1 MRGLCYLHVEVRTGQ
16 RDLHSGMYGGASLNA
31 MHALMQVLQA
41 VLPRDGRVPEPLRAG
56 VVEPTDAERAGWAE
70 LQPGAEAIAE
80 QGSRPAD
87 ARAAEEFYLR
97 TWAEPSVDVHGLAGG
112 SPRLIKTVLPVHGE
126 ANVSIRLVPDQ
137 DPVEIARS
145 AEELLRAAAPAGAE
159 VEVTVQSRNPPAL
172 VPTDAPAVRIALD
185 VFEDVVGRRPLLVR
199 SGGSIP
205 VVAALAE
212 RGIPPIVTGFA
223 LPDSNLHSPNERM
236 LAEYLPLGVETA
248 RELLRRFAALQ

>member
-1 MRGLCYLHVEVRTGQ
+1 
-16 RDLHSGMYGGASLNA
+16 
-31 MHALMQVLQA
+31 
-41 VLPRDGRVPEPLRAG
+41 VPEPLRAG
-56 VVEPTDAERAGWAE
+56 VVEPTGAEIAGWAE

-87 ARAAEEFYLR
+87 PRAADEFYLR
-97 TWAEPSVDVHGLAGG
+97 TWAAPSVDVHGLGGG

-126 ANVSIRLVPDQ
+126 ANVSIRLVPEQ
-137 DPVEIARS
+137 DPGEVAKA

-172 VPTDAPAVRIALD
+172 VPTDAPAVRVALD

-205 VVAALAE
+205 FVAALVE
-212 RGIPPIVTGFA
+212 RGITPIVTGFA

-248 RELLRRFAALQ
+248 RELLRRFAALR